1 MAGKTRALQPIA
13 LIVLLAAG
21 VMFAALFMPFV
32 RQGCIF
38 CPIAIPGSTFQ
49 LPTFSLMQGLD
60 GWVVLCVVVAI
71 FLEAAAYL
79 RSRRRAAAIAALL
92 LSGVALTLCVFEG
105 IELGGA
111 RGGARRDGAAH
122 PVRRADTQSS
132 RVLDLWSLRF
142 LRCGRGRCRRVVCR
156 RPVLSPGSASTTGPD
171 GGVDP
176 HELTSKGRRRKASFR
191 AWMLSPRTLDRRW
204 THQHLRCRRSFD
216 GCCRPA
222 SSHSRSR

>member
-105 IELGGA
+105 INSAGRVVGLDATAQPTQFGEQTLNPPAYWTFGLYVFF
-111 RGGARRDGAAH
+111 GAA
-122 PVRRADTQSS
+122 
-132 RVLDLWSLRF
+132 
-142 LRCGRGRCRRVVCR
+142 VVA
-156 RPVLSPGSASTTGPD
+156 V
-171 GGVDP
+171 V
-176 HELTSKGRRRKASFR
+176 ASF
-191 AWMLSPRTLDRRW
+191 AVVLFS
-204 THQHLRCRRSFD
+204 
-216 GCCRPA
+216 RPA
-222 SSHSRSR
+222 RHRPPDPMAVSIPTS